1 MMLDTSWVERID
13 KFDVKYIWIL
23 WFKIPIM
30 TTMLDESENKK
41 TTARFHQEV
50 RSEDTQDG
58 MHDNDVGT
66 YWRQL

>member
-1 MMLDTSWVERID
+1 
-13 KFDVKYIWIL
+13 
-23 WFKIPIM
+23 
-30 TTMLDESENKK
+30 MLDESENKK

-66 YWRQL
+66 Y